1 MKRQRPVKRL
11 LSCILAV
18 MLSLL
23 MGTGMTVLNVEA
35 ASGNIYTCSIHPCYA
50 HPVTG
55 TIEDSGGAASYAT
68 GQGMVEGAVY
78 STGLMEVTDSGEYYL
93 TIRMS
98 LMDYTTNQSFLVQE
112 VGASGWST
120 PEMGVT
126 GTGKDNNGTTADVCI
141 RVPSENCVVRGSMYV
156 EPMGRNV
163 IFYLYPDSY
172 AAGNST
178 DMTPAMVT
186 EASAADMQS
195 ETYEPAE
202 ETTVTEPEQQEVSA
216 ETAAPTLQSSITT
229 AAAPQSSTA
238 STDGTLSSAQ
248 GLSLSTEDAEAR
260 AAAESG
266 DVQDSGTQIVV
277 LTTAITI
284 SGMILM
290 AVAAMVIYYFRKNW
304 RRWGGYDD
312 ED

>member
-1 MKRQRPVKRL
+1 
-11 LSCILAV
+11 
-18 MLSLL
+18 
-23 MGTGMTVLNVEA
+23 
-35 ASGNIYTCSIHPCYA
+35 
-50 HPVTG
+50 
-55 TIEDSGGAASYAT
+55 
-68 GQGMVEGAVY
+68 
-78 STGLMEVTDSGEYYL
+78 
-93 TIRMS
+93 
-98 LMDYTTNQSFLVQE
+98 
-112 VGASGWST
+112 
-120 PEMGVT
+120 MGVT

-172 AAGNST
+172 TVGNST

-229 AAAPQSSTA
+229 AAAPQSSTV

-290 AVAAMVIYYFRKNW
+290 AVTAMVIYYFRKNW